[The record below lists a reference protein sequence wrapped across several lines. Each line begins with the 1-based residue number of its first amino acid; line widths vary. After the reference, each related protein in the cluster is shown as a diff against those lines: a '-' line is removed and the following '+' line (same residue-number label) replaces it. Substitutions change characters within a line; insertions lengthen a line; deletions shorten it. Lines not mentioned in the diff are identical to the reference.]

1 MRSGLVS
8 LLQTMGGTPI
18 WCAEEVAAQAIDSST
33 ISSTF
38 TQLDKELPGQGWP
51 RGQLVELLMSHAGI
65 GELSL
70 LAPAL
75 AQLAHSG
82 RTNVWIMPCE
92 SGRASHAH
100 LVPYAPGL
108 AAAGVDLAHTIFVK
122 PSTPSEGLWAFEKAL
137 RAEHLG
143 AVLGWVSVS
152 QRSENDFK
160 ALQRLHVLAQRNL
173 ALAFVFRETLDA
185 SAPSPAALRL
195 QLSGSGA
202 HLRIDLL
209 KRRGRPLLD
218 PIFVPLHPLHWSTSI
233 VSLDD
238 RKAPGLT
245 IGSPSLAATAV

>member
-1 MRSGLVS
+1 
-8 LLQTMGGTPI
+8 MGGTPI
-18 WCAEEVAAQAIDSST
+18 WCAEEVAAQAIDGSPV
-33 ISSTF
+33 SSTF
-38 TQLDKELPGQGWP
+38 TQLDRELPGQGWP
-51 RGQLVELLMSHAGI
+51 RGQLVELLVNHAGI

-92 SGRASHAH
+92 NVRASHSR
-100 LVPYAPGL
+100 LIPYAPAL
-108 AAAGVDLAHTIFVK
+108 TAAGVDLAHTIFVR

-143 AVLGWVSVS
+143 AVIGWISVS
-152 QRSENDFK
+152 HRSDNDFK

-173 ALAFVFRETLDA
+173 SLAFVLRATLDA

-195 QLSGSGA
+195 QLSGSGT

-209 KRRGRPLLD
+209 KRRGRPLPD

-238 RKAPGLT
+238 RKAPNLT
-245 IGSPSLAATAV
+245 ISPPSLAASAV

>member
-1 MRSGLVS
+1 
-8 LLQTMGGTPI
+8 MGGTPI

-38 TQLDKELPGQGWP
+38 TQLDRELPGQGWP
-51 RGQLVELLMSHAGI
+51 RGQLVELLVSHAGI
-65 GELSL
+65 GEISL
-70 LAPAL
+70 LTPAF
-75 AQLAHSG
+75 AQLAHTG
-82 RTNVWIMPCE
+82 RTNVWIMPCD

-100 LVPYAPGL
+100 LIPYAPAL
-108 AAAGVDLAHTIFVK
+108 AAAGVDLAHTIFIQ
-122 PSTPSEGLWAFEKAL
+122 PATPSEGLWAFEKAL

-143 AVLGWVSVS
+143 AVIGWVSVNH
-152 QRSENDFK
+152 RSDHDFK

-173 ALAFVFRETLDA
+173 ALAFVLRAPLDA

-195 QLSGSGA
+195 QLSADRA
-202 HLRIDLL
+202 HLKIDLL
-209 KRRGRPLLD
+209 KRRGRPLSD

-238 RKAPGLT
+238 RKAPALT

>member
-8 LLQTMGGTPI
+8 LLQTMGGIPI

-33 ISSTF
+33 ISTTF

-51 RGQLVELLMSHAGI
+51 RGQLVELLVSHAGI

-92 SGRASHAH
+92 SGRASHAR
-100 LVPYAPGL
+100 LVPYAPAL

-218 PIFVPLHPLHWSTSI
+218 PIFVPLHPLHWSTSM
-233 VSLDD
+233 VSLHD
-238 RKAPGLT
+238 RKAPALT

>member
-1 MRSGLVS
+1 MRSELVS

-18 WCAEEVAAQAIDSST
+18 WCAEEVAAQAIDGAT

-51 RGQLVELLMSHAGI
+51 RGQLVELLVSHAGI

-75 AQLAHSG
+75 AQLAPTG
-82 RTNVWIMPCE
+82 RTNVWIMPCD
-92 SGRASHAH
+92 SVRASHAR
-100 LVPYAPGL
+100 LIPYAPAL
-108 AAAGVDLAHTIFVK
+108 AAAGVDLAHTIFVR

-143 AVLGWVSVS
+143 AVIGWVSVGH
-152 QRSENDFK
+152 RSDHDFK

-173 ALAFVFRETLDA
+173 ALAFVFRAALDA
-185 SAPSPAALRL
+185 SAPSPASLRL
-195 QLSGSGA
+195 QLSASGV

-218 PIFVPLHPLHWSTSI
+218 PICIRLHPLHWSTSS
-233 VSLDD
+233 VALDD
-238 RKAPGLT
+238 RKAPALT
-245 IGSPSLAATAV
+245 LGFSSLAAAAV

>member
-1 MRSGLVS
+1 
-8 LLQTMGGTPI
+8 MGGTPI
-18 WCAEEVAAQAIDSST
+18 WCAEEVAAQAIDGST
-33 ISSTF
+33 VSSTF
-38 TQLDKELPGQGWP
+38 AQLDRELPGRGWP
-51 RGQLVELLMSHAGI
+51 CGQLVELLVSHAGI

-92 SGRASHAH
+92 NVRASHAH
-100 LVPYAPGL
+100 LIPYAPAL
-108 AAAGVDLAHTIFVK
+108 TAAGVDLAHTIFVQ

-143 AVLGWVSVS
+143 AVIGWISVGH
-152 QRSENDFK
+152 RSDNDFK

-173 ALAFVFRETLDA
+173 SLAFVLRAPLDA

-195 QLSGSGA
+195 QLSAGGA

-209 KRRGRPLLD
+209 KRRGRPLPD
-218 PIFVPLHPLHWSTSI
+218 PIFVPLQPLHWSTSI

-238 RKAPGLT
+238 RKAPALT
-245 IGSPSLAATAV
+245 IGSPSLAASAV